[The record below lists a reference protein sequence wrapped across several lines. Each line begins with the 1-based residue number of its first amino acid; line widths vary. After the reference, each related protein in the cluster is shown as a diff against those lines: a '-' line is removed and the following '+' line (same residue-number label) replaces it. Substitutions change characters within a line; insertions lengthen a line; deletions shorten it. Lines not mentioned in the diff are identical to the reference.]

1 MLSNIY
7 HLLYNKDKI
16 TIGGLHMEMLDKHI
30 GIISGFL
37 SIITSLMVIF
47 GGIQNNIL
55 VFILGIILTLFFV
68 FVFIK
73 IKSYPKYTEV
83 DNIRIE
89 EADNI
94 PIFVPKKNQLN
105 PLKVKHICEINK
117 SDAILEYQYLGVC
130 TDKNGMDFFSTS
142 LYSHDINNLNDMN
155 WFAYDLQNDPNKKQ
169 KIEPQ
174 LQTPYG
180 STKRVIFKFLK
191 KVKYNELCSY
201 YTYQEVKNSVK
212 EEGKDYFVS
221 TVLYK
226 KRPLHDYKVVLKFH
240 NIKPSSISVY
250 SVKHRRCTF
259 LYNLLDKNMTF
270 ENDIY
275 TYIDN
280 IEDETAWSI
289 RVYIFN
295 R

>member
-1 MLSNIY
+1 MTTIDFKQNIQDS
-7 HLLYNKDKI
+7 H
-16 TIGGLHMEMLDKHI
+16 TIGIAGHVRPD
-30 GIISGFL
+30 GDC
-37 SIITSLMVIF
+37 V
-47 GGIQNNIL
+47 
-55 VFILGIILTLFFV
+55 
-68 FVFIK
+68 
-73 IKSYPKYTEV
+73 
-83 DNIRIE
+83 
-89 EADNI
+89 
-94 PIFVPKKNQLN
+94 
-105 PLKVKHICEINK
+105 
-117 SDAILEYQYLGVC
+117 
-130 TDKNGMDFFSTS
+130 
-142 LYSHDINNLNDMN
+142 
-155 WFAYDLQNDPNKKQ
+155 
-169 KIEPQ
+169 
-174 LQTPYG
+174 G
-180 STKRVIFKFLK
+180 STLAVYNYIKNEYPDKEVKLFLDPIPNIFKFLK

>member
-130 TDKNGMDFFSTS
+130 TDKNGMDFF
-142 LYSHDINNLNDMN
+142 LLL
-155 WFAYDLQNDPNKKQ
+155 F
-169 KIEPQ
+169 
-174 LQTPYG
+174 TPM
-180 STKRVIFKFLK
+180 IL
-191 KVKYNELCSY
+191 
-201 YTYQEVKNSVK
+201 
-212 EEGKDYFVS
+212 
-221 TVLYK
+221 
-226 KRPLHDYKVVLKFH
+226 
-240 NIKPSSISVY
+240 II
-250 SVKHRRCTF
+250 
-259 LYNLLDKNMTF
+259 
-270 ENDIY
+270 
-275 TYIDN
+275 
-280 IEDETAWSI
+280 
-289 RVYIFN
+289 
-295 R
+295 